1 MGLLTF
7 LNFTI
12 NIPIRT
18 FRALQ
23 SYEYKFMIKL
33 KEIINNK
40 EIIKTMIF
48 ENFF

>member
-12 NIPIRT
+12 KIPIRT

-23 SYEYKFMIKL
+23 SYEYNRFMIKL

-40 EIIKTMIF
+40 EIIKTL
-48 ENFF
+48 